1 MKEPRVEKVV
11 EELKETITKLNR
23 LNSILVKT
31 GTTFHLH
38 RSTKESDFT
47 ITDIEQRVSYD

>member
-38 RSTKESDFT
+38 RATKDGGFT
-47 ITDIEQRVSYD
+47 LLDVEQKVDY